1 MYNKVILVGRLTR
14 DIELRYLPSGS
25 AVATFSLATSR
36 SWKDKNSGET
46 KEETMFIDIK
56 TFGRSAEIANQYLK
70 KGNRVLVEGR
80 LVLERWTDQNGGN
93 RSKHVIQ
100 ADSVNFMETRA
111 EANNS
116 ANYSSNDDDESYGY
130 QPEPKVEPYK
140 PSASTQPKPAQIP
153 EIDIDDDEIPF

>member
-1 MYNKVILVGRLTR
+1 MYNKVILVGRLTKNV
-14 DIELRYLPSGS
+14 ELRYLPSGS
-25 AVATFSLATSR
+25 AIATFSLATSR

-80 LVLERWTDQNGGN
+80 LVLERWTDQNGQN
-93 RSKHVIQ
+93 RSKHVVQ
-100 ADSVNFMETRA
+100 ADNINFMETRA

-116 ANYSSNDDDESYGY
+116 ATGQETNE
-130 QPEPKVEPYK
+130 QEMAPEPYRPTSTPSK
-140 PSASTQPKPAQIP
+140 PQQIP
-153 EIDIDDDEIPF
+153 EIDINDDEIPF